1 MNKQEVDDLK
11 RKIYQQV
18 EQIDNE
24 TTLNML
30 EEAVSAYSSISK
42 SDIIDELT
50 EDQKKRLDQ
59 SISQS
64 DNGNTTDN
72 EEVKKISREWH
83 CIFFWLQ

>member
-1 MNKQEVDDLK
+1 M
-11 RKIYQQV
+11 
-18 EQIDNE
+18 EQMANE
-24 TTLNML
+24 TTLHML

-72 EEVKKISREWH
+72 EEVKKISREW
-83 CIFFWLQ
+83 LSK

>member
-1 MNKQEVDDLK
+1 MNKQEVDKLK

-24 TTLNML
+24 TTLQML
-30 EEAVSAYSSISK
+30 EEAVSAYSSLSK

-50 EDQKKRLDQ
+50 EDQKRRLDQ
-59 SISQS
+59 SISQA

-72 EEVKKISREWH
+72 EAVKKITKEW
-83 CIFFWLQ
+83 LSK

>member
-24 TTLNML
+24 TTLQML
-30 EEAVSAYSSISK
+30 EEAVSAYSSLSK

-50 EDQKKRLDQ
+50 EDQKRRLDQ
-59 SISQS
+59 SISQA

-72 EEVKKISREWH
+72 EAVKKITKEW
-83 CIFFWLQ
+83 LSK

>member
-24 TTLNML
+24 TTLHML

-72 EEVKKISREWH
+72 EEVKKISREW
-83 CIFFWLQ
+83 LSK

>member
-72 EEVKKISREWH
+72 EEVKKISREW
-83 CIFFWLQ
+83 LSK

>member
-24 TTLNML
+24 TTLHML
-30 EEAVSAYSSISK
+30 EEAVSSYSSISK

-72 EEVKKISREWH
+72 EEVKKISREW
-83 CIFFWLQ
+83 LSK